1 MSDQSNPGAG
11 GSYAPMPSEPGR
23 APATAGAAP
32 SSVRNAVTLMYVRAA
47 LGVVGIVILLATK
60 DTLKK
65 DLLKKNP
72 TADAAKLD
80 SLFNTA
86 IAAGIVG
93 AVVFLV
99 LYVLLAM
106 QVAKGKQW
114 ARIVTLVLAA
124 LGVLSM
130 LVSFASTMPALS
142 HVISVVS
149 GLLDLAIL
157 VLLLTGG
164 SGAYFRRAA

>member
-1 MSDQSNPGAG
+1 MSDQTSTGSN
-11 GSYAPMPSEPGR
+11 YAPMPSEPGR

-47 LGVVGIVILLATK
+47 LGLVGIVVLLATK

-65 DLLKKNP
+65 ELLKKNP

-114 ARIVTLVLAA
+114 ARIVTLILAG
-124 LGVLSM
+124 LGVLS
-130 LVSFASTMPALS
+130 LLLAFASTAPALS
-142 HVISVVS
+142 HVVSIVS
-149 GLLDLAIL
+149 GLIDLAIL

-164 SGAYFRRAA
+164 SGAYFRKTT

>member
-1 MSDQSNPGAG
+1 MSDPSNTGAG
-11 GSYAPMPSEPGR
+11 GNYAPMPSEPSR
-23 APATAGAAP
+23 APATVGDAP

-47 LGVVGIVILLATK
+47 LGVVGIIVVLATK

-86 IAAGIVG
+86 ITAGIVG

-114 ARIVTLVLAA
+114 ARIVTLILAG

-130 LVSFASTMPALS
+130 LVSFASTVPTLS
-142 HVISVVS
+142 HVVS
-149 GLLDLAIL
+149 IIAGLIDLAIF

-164 SGAYFRRAA
+164 SGAYFRRAV